1 MTSDS
6 RDYYEILG
14 VSKDASFEEIRATF
28 RSLVRQYDSRR
39 NLNQGDARRLA
50 EIDDA
55 YDTLGN
61 GPFRAAYDRA
71 HATFHESHE
80 VLNSARSTALYA
92 LGEIAFDLATS
103 TGAGITDEWA
113 FLNIGVAKP
122 PDGLWQAT
130 FESILEEVLKP
141 QSTQSAESAA
151 LSAAWVLALDG
162 TERAAR
168 RQALGARSPTYFD
181 ALCFDFALSIV
192 AMAANVLGF
201 RFGLLD
207 LSDRPNKSAWP
218 AAFDAAYEIAFNE
231 FPRSYPSLLQTGSPD
246 QNAYEALYPEAAEKA
261 FQATKPF
268 VSEESFLKVLS
279 SNGVRPERG
288 AGKGCG
294 TQIIV
299 LAAALVIVSLTILA
313 FGLA

>member
-1 MTSDS
+1 MASNN

-14 VSKDASFEEIRATF
+14 VSKDATFEEIRAAF
-28 RSLVRQYDSRR
+28 RLLKQQYDLLQYLS
-39 NLNQGDARRLA
+39 QDDTRRLA
-50 EIDDA
+50 AIDDA
-55 YDTLGN
+55 YDTLAH
-61 GPFRAAYDRA
+61 GPFRAAYDKA
-71 HATFHESHE
+71 HATFHEPQE
-80 VLNSARSTALYA
+80 VLDRARNVALRA
-92 LGEIAFDLATS
+92 LGEVAFDLARS
-103 TGAGITDEWA
+103 TGAGIADEWA

-207 LSDRPNKSAWP
+207 LGDRPNKSAWP
-218 AAFDAAYEIAFNE
+218 AAFDTAYEIAFNE
-231 FPRSYPSLLQTGSPD
+231 FPRSYPNLLQTGSPD

-261 FQATKPF
+261 FQATEPF

-279 SNGVRPERG
+279 SNGERPERG

-299 LAAALVIVSLTILA
+299 LAAASVIVSLTILA